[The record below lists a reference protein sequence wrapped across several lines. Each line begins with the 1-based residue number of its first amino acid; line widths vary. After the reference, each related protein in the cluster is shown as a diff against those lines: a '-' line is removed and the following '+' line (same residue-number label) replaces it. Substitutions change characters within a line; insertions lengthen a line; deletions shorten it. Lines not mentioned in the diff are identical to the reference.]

1 MILMSETMVFP
12 YEIRWAE
19 DRDWSPA
26 MRMIWETFLKYEGE
40 DYTKEGIHNF
50 FRFITDEDL
59 RMAFERGEYKMLLAL
74 DGKRIIG
81 AASLRNIHQL
91 SLLFV
96 DEAYHKQGVGRKLL
110 ETLSSYLITELG
122 ERYMS
127 LNASPYAV
135 EFYRKCGFRAVRKEE
150 RYAGII
156 VTPMEKYFY

>member
-1 MILMSETMVFP
+1 MILMSEMMVFP

-19 DRDWSPA
+19 DEDWSPA

-50 FRFITDEDL
+50 FRFITDE
-59 RMAFERGEYKMLLAL
+59 AFQRGEYKLLLAL
-74 DGKRIIG
+74 DGRRIIG

-96 DEAYHKQGVGRKLL
+96 DEEYHRQGVGRTLL
-110 ETLSSYLITELG
+110 ETLSSYLISEQG

-135 EFYRKCGFRAVRKEE
+135 EFYRKCGFRAIRKEE
-150 RYAGII
+150 YYAGIV